1 MRYRVV
7 SEFSREFAHHLSDII
22 RESPATVLQSVI
34 ADRLPNNRSQGYVSE
49 RLTGKRPI
57 DTDMIAVIAD
67 LLGYSPA
74 WLVGQVIGRMG
85 REGLIDPGSGMSDT

>member
-7 SEFSREFAHHLSDII
+7 SDFSREFAHHLSDIL
-22 RESPATVLQSVI
+22 REGPATVTQSAI
-34 ADRLPNNRSQGYVSE
+34 AEKLPDNRSQGYVSE

-57 DTDMIAVIAD
+57 DTDMLAVIAD

-85 REGLIDPGSGMSDT
+85 REPLIDPRSGMDI